1 MDCRDSKGFT
11 LIELLIVLVISAILL
26 LLAIP
31 SFSGL
36 IRTSHLTTQSHNFI
50 TAAHFAR
57 NEAIKRNER
66 VLICARLLETCSD
79 VAGWEDGW
87 IVFIDGNSNSEVDD
101 GELIRL
107 FDGLSEGYSL
117 RPNVTAAWLAY
128 YPDGSVRRGGGSSGL
143 PLMTFRLCAPDA
155 IAGKLKERSREVVI
169 NATGRMRL
177 QFGREGITKCP

>member
-11 LIELLIVLVISAILL
+11 LIELLIVLLIGTILL

-36 IRTSHLTTQSHNFI
+36 IRSSHLTTQSHNFI

-66 VLICARLLETCSD
+66 VLICARSLEVCSD
-79 VAGWEDGW
+79 VAAWEDGW
-87 IVFIDGNSNSEVDD
+87 IVFVDEDSNGQVGD
-101 GELIRL
+101 GELVRL
-107 FDGLSEGYSL
+107 FDSLSEGYSL
-117 RPNVTAAWLAY
+117 RPNVTAVWLAY
-128 YPDGSVRRGGGSSGL
+128 YPNGSVRRGGGSSGL
-143 PLMTFRLCAPDA
+143 PLMTFRLCASDA
-155 IAGKLKERSREVVI
+155 AAGNLKERSREIVI

-177 QFGREGITKCP
+177 QFGREGVTKCP